1 MFQRAKGFTL
11 IEVIVVIAVIGM
23 VIPAI
28 FSVIFAILQQ
38 EAKIYQLSEVKRQG
52 DNALS
57 IMESTIKSYA
67 VSIHDAPTGGNEVC
81 ASAGDSGTAAYFR
94 DSTDTWFRFY
104 VNNNKIVSNSAVVNA
119 TGDLTKA
126 SVTVSNFAVTC
137 TRPNGAAPPLVNIQF
152 KVSGNGSS
160 TRPEDRAEL
169 DYRTKIKLRSY

>member
-57 IMESTIKSYA
+57 IIESTIKSYA

-81 ASAGDSGTAAYFR
+81 GSAGDSGTAAYFR